1 MNYSRR
7 LIGFWALTLAFLS
20 VSNSVRAQDDPLP
33 ALQKRIDT
41 FFLALTADGAEPK
54 AAFDELLA
62 GSPLEKSDDVKKLVD
77 EVRKFDDRYGDF
89 LEAEQ
94 VSSKRV
100 GKDLVLIKYL
110 YKGQKFPVVWHF
122 AFYRAP
128 AKAAPARPWAVILL
142 RFDTRVE
149 QLGQ

>member
-1 MNYSRR
+1 MSNSTRMAAVAAA
-7 LIGFWALTLAFLS
+7 LAAALALTQPA
-20 VSNSVRAQDDPLP
+20 RAQDDPLP
-33 ALQKRIDT
+33 GLQKRIDA
-41 FFLALTADGAEPK
+41 FFVALTMDGAEPK
-54 AAFDELLA
+54 SAFDELLV

-89 LEAEQ
+89 LETEQ
-94 VSSKRV
+94 VSARRI
-100 GKDLVLIKYL
+100 GKDLVLMKYL

-128 AKAAPARPWAVILL
+128 SKAAPSRAWTVILV

-149 QLGQ
+149 LLGQ

>member
-1 MNYSRR
+1 MRYSVKLVGL
-7 LIGFWALTLAFLS
+7 LIVSSLALATGS
-20 VSNSVRAQDDPLP
+20 SGSAQDDPLP
-33 ALQKRIDT
+33 AIQKRIDG
-41 FFLALTADGAEPK
+41 FFLALTSTDAEPK
-54 AAFDELLA
+54 VAFDELLL
-62 GSPLEKSDDVKKLVD
+62 GSPLEKSDDVKKLVE

-94 VSSKRV
+94 ISAKRV

-128 AKAAPARPWAVILL
+128 SKAAPPRPWAVILL

-149 QLGQ
+149 SLGQ

>member
-1 MNYSRR
+1 MSFPRSWFGPAV
-7 LIGFWALTLAFLS
+7 ILAIVCGVPTS
-20 VSNSVRAQDDPLP
+20 VLAQDDPLP
-33 ALQKRIDT
+33 GLQKRIDG
-41 FFLALTADGAEPK
+41 FFLALTADDAEPK
-54 AAFDELLA
+54 GAFDELLA
-62 GSPLEKSDDVKKLVD
+62 GSPLEKSDDIKKLVE
-77 EVRKFDDRYGDF
+77 EVRKFDDRYGEF

-94 VSSKRV
+94 VSAKRV
-100 GKDLVLIKYL
+100 GKDLVLLKYL

-128 AKAAPARPWAVILL
+128 SKTPASRTWAVILL

>member
-1 MNYSRR
+1 MTRR
-7 LIGFWALTLAFLS
+7 TTLFALAALIMTALAGDAT
-20 VSNSVRAQDDPLP
+20 VRAQDDPLP
-33 ALQKRIDT
+33 AIQKRIDS

-54 AAFDELLA
+54 SAFEELLA
-62 GSPLEKSDDVKKLVD
+62 GSPLEKSDDVKKLVE
-77 EVRKFDDRYGDF
+77 EVRKFDDRYGEF
-89 LEAEQ
+89 LEVEQ
-94 VSSKRV
+94 VAAKRV
-100 GKDLVLIKYL
+100 GKDLVLLKYL

-128 AKAAPARPWAVILL
+128 GKSSPPRPWAVILL